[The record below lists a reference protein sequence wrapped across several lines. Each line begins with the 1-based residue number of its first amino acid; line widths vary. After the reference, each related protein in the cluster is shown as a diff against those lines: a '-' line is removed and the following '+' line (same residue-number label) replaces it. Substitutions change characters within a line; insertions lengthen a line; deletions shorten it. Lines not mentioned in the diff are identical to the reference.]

1 MPNTYRK
8 VYPGIRSGGFE
19 TMSALDNFMT
29 GVNAY
34 LDAATGN
41 WYRIDE
47 SKAAWGL
54 VISVTNGCKV
64 YWAGPG
70 TGAISWTEVLSLDN
84 SGILST
90 TLIKGLSTTLIKGII
105 TYSQAT
111 EPDIDTDTVALWED
125 TTNNKYWFIWDR
137 GGTQRKVELT

>member
-1 MPNTYRK
+1 MPNVYRK

-19 TMSALDNFMT
+19 TMAALDNFMT

-70 TGAISWTEVLSLDN
+70 TGAISWTEVFSLD
-84 SGILST
+84 SSAILST
-90 TLIKGLSTTLIKGII
+90 AFIKAVI
-105 TYSQAT
+105 TYSQDT
-111 EPDIDTDTVALWED
+111 EPNIDTDTVALWED
-125 TTNNKYWFIWDR
+125 TANGQFWLIWNKD
-137 GGTQRKVELT
+137 GTQRKVELT

>member
-19 TMSALDNFMT
+19 TMSAKDNFMT

-34 LDAATGN
+34 LDIASGN

-54 VISVTNGCKV
+54 VISVTDGCKV

-70 TGAISWTEVLSLDN
+70 TGAISWTEILSLDN

-90 TLIKGLSTTLIKGII
+90 TFVKGII

-125 TTNNKYWFIWDR
+125 TSTGRYWFIWDK

>member
-1 MPNTYRK
+1 MAAK
-8 VYPGIRSGGFE
+8 
-19 TMSALDNFMT
+19 DNFMT

-70 TGAISWTEVLSLDN
+70 TGAISWTEILSLDN

-90 TLIKGLSTTLIKGII
+90 TFVKGII

-125 TTNNKYWFIWDR
+125 TANNRYWLIWDKA
-137 GGTQRKVELT
+137 GTQRKVELT